1 MDLQEIQEKLN
12 TLLQGTERKIVFWYD
27 DDGAYAED
35 ISQLQLADGNVLW
48 MLTENNWFET
58 KLTIEERDPDSNYVI
73 YAPFARPEDKENH
86 LADTFYY
93 SEHFYSD
100 KLVQLMG
107 DIGIP
112 VECQDEVKRYKKFW
126 STGNT
131 TKFKNL
137 LISEFTPTNID
148 LGIMCVLAGVKVPN
162 FEELVRKVVLAGTTD
177 NAVIKK
183 MEYYKIDHV
192 FWDLCEKQYGYKDST
207 PTLQKFLVTMIVTYI
222 DTLAE
227 GVIPEDWKG
236 FLSGK
241 QNDAVIFVKNL
252 MNHDE
257 TKALYDDFADRI
269 SGELKASQ
277 FIKKMPLEAVVVSD
291 AFELFDQ
298 NLISWMIAKIQ
309 DTMLDE
315 KISGM
320 TIPEIC
326 ESRIKSC
333 YHFSEKYKMQFKM
346 IFNAYKVIKEVSLH
360 SFRPKLKDVIEDYV
374 NSTFMID
381 TYYRKFY
388 YCLDHVGMSEEI
400 EIIRDMVE
408 NIYTNKYLT
417 DFAFKWNQSLTDE
430 AYHTYPDTKQEE
442 FFHSYVKPYMSEG
455 RGGKVVVIISD
466 GMRYECAR
474 ELLDNLDLDEKCDA
488 KISHMLS
495 VLPSETTLGMASLL
509 PHKDIKVDENLDIY
523 VDDLHCGNSTA
534 ERQKI
539 LQSYIPN
546 AACYDFDTVMN
557 AKGTEMNAMFQD
569 KDVIYIYQNQIDSRG
584 EGMKSENEV
593 FNACQEAISEIQTM
607 LRRITGYVSI
617 TRYLITADHGFIYK
631 RDKLVE
637 SDKISLDKI
646 QATYKNKR
654 YLLST
659 EEIRNDAMISRALT
673 YLYKLN
679 NVFVTTP
686 LGADIIKMAGGG
698 QNYVHGGSTLQE
710 MIVPVI
716 KVRTFTGK
724 QDTGLVNVE
733 LSSFTNKVTSIETR
747 LEFMQMEPVSDK
759 LKPRRLV
766 AFFVDEDGNKISY
779 DVPLIASVRDAD
791 ARQRVMTEKFTL
803 RSGKYSRGKAY
814 FLVLADM
821 DDERKEHHRYKFEID
836 IAGF

>member
-1 MDLQEIQEKLN
+1 MDLQEIQDKLN
-12 TLLQGTERKIVFWYD
+12 TLIQGTERKIVFWYD

-126 STGNT
+126 STGNI

-162 FEELVRKVVLAGTTD
+162 FEELVRKVVLTGTSD
-177 NAVIKK
+177 NAVMKK

-207 PTLQKFLVTMIVTYI
+207 PNLQKFLVTMIVTYI

-333 YHFSEKYKMQFKM
+333 YHFSEKYKMQYKM

-607 LRRITGYVSI
+607 LRRITGHVSI

-659 EEIRNDAMISRALT
+659 EEIRNDAMISRALS

>member
-1 MDLQEIQEKLN
+1 MDLQEIQDKLN

-162 FEELVRKVVLAGTTD
+162 FEELVRKVVLAGTSD
-177 NAVIKK
+177 NAVMKK

-207 PTLQKFLVTMIVTYI
+207 PNLQKFLVTMVVTYI

-333 YHFSEKYKMQFKM
+333 YHFSEKYKMQYKM

-430 AYHTYPDTKQEE
+430 VYHTYPDTKQEE